1 MRSLVRRY
9 ITSEQRIQERQRGV
23 TEDDVNEV
31 KQDISALRYELLEML
46 GNDNKGLIYCLN
58 LSLISKLEN
67 LGSGK
72 DGKVHTL
79 GKRGRQRERRLMKG
93 FNFDV
98 LLQDRTGSF
107 DSDSTAAPS
116 PRSPTKIK
124 TSSSRNRFTSRLTRG
139 LGKRRS
145 GGTGRWRQL
154 IEATRNRVMPFSRSQ
169 ESMNSETVG
178 SGSVS
183 GDNTAGFN
191 VRGHSGS
198 APVMEG
204 GGPAPMLRQQPGSL
218 KLDANVRRSIF
229 AQKKENLSESH
240 ANIDN
245 RESPVSEN
253 IEKSTIIVKK
263 QSRNEWI

>member
-1 MRSLVRRY
+1 
-9 ITSEQRIQERQRGV
+9 
-23 TEDDVNEV
+23 
-31 KQDISALRYELLEML
+31 
-46 GNDNKGLIYCLN
+46 
-58 LSLISKLEN
+58 
-67 LGSGK
+67 
-72 DGKVHTL
+72 
-79 GKRGRQRERRLMKG
+79 MKG

-98 LLQDRTGSF
+98 LLQDRAGSF

-116 PRSPTKIK
+116 PRSPTKLK
-124 TSSSRNRFTSRLTRG
+124 SSSSRNRFTRLTRG

-169 ESMNSETVG
+169 ESMNSETIG

-183 GDNTAGFN
+183 GDTTGGGIISASG
-191 VRGHSGS
+191 VGRGHLVGASIGL
-198 APVMEG
+198 

-229 AQKKENLSESH
+229 ANKTENLSESH

-245 RESPVSEN
+245 RESPVSDSTDR
-253 IEKSTIIVKK
+253 STIIVKK
-263 QSRNEWI
+263 HSRNEWI